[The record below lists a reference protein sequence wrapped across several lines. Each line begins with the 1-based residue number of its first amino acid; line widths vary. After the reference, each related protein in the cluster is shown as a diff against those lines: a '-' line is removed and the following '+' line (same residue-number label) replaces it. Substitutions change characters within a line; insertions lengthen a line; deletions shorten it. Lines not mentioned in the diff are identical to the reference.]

1 MYKLID
7 ILFIVFHTSLIFFN
21 LFGWIWIKTRK
32 LNLYTLLLTGGSWL
46 ILGLIVGSIGYCPF
60 TDWHFSVLY
69 KMGETNLPNSYIKY
83 LADRLTGMDFDP
95 ALVDNV
101 TLFSFLISLA
111 ISLFLNFRTFIRR

>member
-7 ILFIVFHTSLIFFN
+7 ILFIIFHTSLIFFN
-21 LFGWIWIKTRK
+21 LFGWIWNKTRK